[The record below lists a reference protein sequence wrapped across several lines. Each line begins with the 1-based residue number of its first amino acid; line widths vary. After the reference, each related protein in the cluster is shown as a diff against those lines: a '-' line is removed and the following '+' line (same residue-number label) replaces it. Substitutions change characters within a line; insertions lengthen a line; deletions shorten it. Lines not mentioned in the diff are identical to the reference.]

1 MNSVL
6 SDIQRPR
13 LTGTVLRCI
22 VRIVFAA
29 ALLSAAFGFQAVAQ
43 SKKPAPAKPPAFGHW
58 GPSGYHLIRKIPI
71 PGDDS
76 FGRLE
81 FNPIHRR
88 VFLAYGTHVVIINPY
103 LGKIVGNIPNM
114 RGARDVAL
122 APELRRGFI
131 SEEQGNDV
139 AIFDSLTLKVLA
151 KTPTAQ
157 GPDAIIYDP
166 VTKRVFTMNR
176 SNTSTAINAV
186 TGKRIGDVALGG
198 RPTAAVTDGQGH
210 IYVNLQDTSEELQL
224 DAKTLA
230 ILKRWTMSPCEN
242 PAGLSIDPK
251 ERILFIGC
259 RDDKMGIMNADT
271 GEILAAPPT
280 GAGAGTGRFDPVTK
294 YALSAN
300 ADGTLTIVIEAGE
313 HRFNVVENVET
324 ERGARNMALD
334 PKIHE
339 VFLVTADFQPL
350 PPDAPPNTTPQMIP
364 GTTHVLV
371 FARDYLYK

>member
-1 MNSVL
+1 ML
-6 SDIQRPR
+6 CCCGLI
-13 LTGTVLRCI
+13 LMLGAL
-22 VRIVFAA
+22 AA
-29 ALLSAAFGFQAVAQ
+29 PSRAQ
-43 SKKPAPAKPPAFGHW
+43 SKKPTPPKTPQFGHW
-58 GPSGYHLIRKIPI
+58 GPSGYHLIRTIPI
-71 PGDDS
+71 PGNDS

-81 FNPIHRR
+81 FNAIRRR
-88 VFLAYGTHVVIINPY
+88 VFLADGAHVVIINPY

-114 RGARDVAL
+114 RGARDVAF

-131 SEEQGNDV
+131 SEEQANDV

-151 KTPTAQ
+151 KAPTAP

-166 VTKRVFTMNR
+166 ATKRVFTMNPR
-176 SNTSTAINAV
+176 SNTATAINAV
-186 TGKRIGDVALGG
+186 TGKRIGDIPLGG
-198 RPTAAVTDGQGH
+198 QPSVAVTDGQGH
-210 IYVNLQDTSEELQL
+210 IYINLRNTSEEVQL

-230 ILKRWTMSPCEN
+230 ILNRWTMSPCEN

-271 GEILAAPPT
+271 GKILAAPAT

-313 HRFNVVENVET
+313 DRFNVVENVET

-339 VFLVTADFQPL
+339 VFLVTADFEPL
-350 PPDAPPNTTPQMIP
+350 PPNAPPDMAPTMIP